1 MDRKRLA
8 ILSVVLGFTIFLW
21 WLSTALS
28 LPDRTIVT
36 GAPDTPDYIVD
47 GLNVVQTN
55 ANGKKKFTL
64 SAKRMSHYP
73 SEKLARLEKAYLV
86 QYQSDGVT
94 IHTSA
99 DRARYPD
106 NGQELYM
113 EKNVRII
120 RKKNGKVLSDIRS
133 NSTRVILQ

>member
-28 LPDRTIVT
+28 LPDRPIVT

-47 GLNVVQTN
+47 GLNIVQTGT
-55 ANGKKKFTL
+55 NGKNKFTL

-73 SEKLARLEKAYLV
+73 NEKLARLEKAYLV
-86 QYQSDGVT
+86 QYQRDGVT

-106 NGQELYM
+106 SGKELYM
-113 EKNVRII
+113 EKNVRIV
-120 RKKNGKVLSDIRS
+120 RKKYGKVLSDIRS